1 MRRVLLAVFAAAA
14 LAGCRSTDATSLSA
28 TFDAKEAEFVK
39 RQGATRVD
47 GHAFLK
53 LPSGKP
59 IFAVGE
65 TVRLIPATAYARE
78 RFEKLYGSA
87 KFVAAANYPA
97 QLPAD
102 PAYGDYMRLTKSE
115 SSGRFSFENVAPGT
129 YFVSTAVVWK
139 PEGEFLP
146 RGGAVYEMV
155 TVTGKEE
162 KPIKLILNGT

>member
-1 MRRVLLAVFAAAA
+1 MRRFIILSLLAAA
-14 LAGCRSTDATSLSA
+14 LAGCRSTDAVTISA
-28 TFDAKEAEFVK
+28 NFDPKEAAHVK
-39 RQGATRVD
+39 QTGATRID

-78 RFEKLYGSA
+78 RFQKLYGGA
-87 KFVAAANYPA
+87 KYVAAKDYPA
-97 QLPAD
+97 QVPAD
-102 PAYGDYMRLTKSE
+102 PAYGDYMRVTKSE
-115 SSGRFSFENVAPGT
+115 SSGRFSFETVAPGT

-155 TVTGKEE
+155 TVTGKED